1 MERTD
6 SVLNI
11 FDFEMLCGKP
21 NGRCF
26 RRKAILQT
34 PCMPAVAEA
43 VGMNEMMYVVS
54 WMARDKSR
62 GETRGH
68 TDRSGVGPLKT
79 LSSDSEGQKRTRR
92 WVITESKSLNTREGI
107 ASYPKWPQKPEEEDF
122 QIL

>member
-43 VGMNEMMYVVS
+43 VFSLWFQLNGLSREPFLT
-54 WMARDKSR
+54 DK
-62 GETRGH
+62 GAEN
-68 TDRSGVGPLKT
+68 KT
-79 LSSDSEGQKRTRR
+79 LSR
-92 WVITESKSLNTREGI
+92 ICLC
-107 ASYPKWPQKPEEEDF
+107 
-122 QIL
+122 L